1 MIHKWDPALK
11 QMSGHCILHTLV
23 RVSKGDFLMPKIKG
37 SLLIATPLFM
47 CFLFQGT
54 VSTGEEVIPFPVSV
68 EPKDIKVL
76 DLKTVQQIAIKGNPS
91 LDAARE
97 RVIQARQQ
105 LVQARAAYF
114 PRIDASGGGRRSIM
128 SDNDYMA
135 LAATTP
141 GVDDTTDIY
150 TAGISASWTLFDG
163 FQREYSHLRAKHG
176 KNSSI
181 QSRNNV
187 LRLLL
192 YQVAAGYF
200 NAQLARENINIA
212 KANEEFN
219 QRQLHEA
226 EARYRVGTGSLSD
239 VYNFR
244 VRINSAKSQLIAAK
258 QGYEVALYGLAS
270 LMGIPDAKLPS
281 PIELSKLED
290 ETGDELKI
298 PDTASSIRYAL
309 NYRPDLKQS
318 DYLLQQAK
326 AGVGSARA
334 GYYPT
339 ISITGS
345 IDGDRTESWEFENED
360 FGKSIM
366 LNISFNLFTG
376 GQTMSRVSEAKSRLR
391 ESENNL
397 EDTRISV
404 ISDVESAV
412 VRLKAAQEQLA
423 LQRANTE
430 LVQQTRDLVEKEYS
444 AGQGSLVRLNEA
456 QRDLVTAQSNLV
468 LSLVSMRQA
477 WEGLKS
483 STGEIL
489 SGHTE

>member
-1 MIHKWDPALK
+1 MFKINRSLFL
-11 QMSGHCILHTLV
+11 II
-23 RVSKGDFLMPKIKG
+23 FLMI
-37 SLLIATPLFM
+37 
-47 CFLFQGT
+47 CVLFQNT
-54 VSTGEEVIPFPVSV
+54 LSAEEEIIPFSGSV
-68 EPKDIKVL
+68 GLKDIKVL
-76 DLKTVQQIAIKGNPS
+76 DLKTAQRIAVKGNPS
-91 LDAARE
+91 LDSARE

-105 LVQARAAYF
+105 LIQARAAYF
-114 PRIDASGGGRRSIM
+114 PRIEASGRGMRTIM
-128 SDNDYMA
+128 SDNDYIS
-135 LAATTP
+135 LSETTP
-141 GVDDTTDIY
+141 GLDDTTDVY

-163 FQREYSHLRAKHG
+163 FQREYSHLRARLG

-212 KANEEFN
+212 RANEEFN
-219 QRQLHEA
+219 QRQLNEA

-281 PIELSKLED
+281 HIELSKLED
-290 ETGDELKI
+290 ETGDELMI
-298 PDTASSIRYAL
+298 PDTTSSVQYAL
-309 NYRPDLKQS
+309 NHRPDLRQS
-318 DYLLQQAK
+318 DYLLRQAK

-334 GYYPT
+334 GHYPT
-339 ISITGS
+339 ISLTGS
-345 IDGDRTESWEFENED
+345 LDGDRTNDREFERED

-366 LNISFNLFTG
+366 LNITFNLFAG
-376 GQTMSRVSEAKSRLR
+376 GQIMSRVSEAKSRVR
-391 ESENNL
+391 ESVNNL
-397 EDTRISV
+397 EDTKISV
-404 ISDVESAV
+404 ISDVESAA

-423 LQRANTE
+423 LQRINTK

-489 SGHTE
+489 LGYME

>member
-1 MIHKWDPALK
+1 MLRINRSLFPK
-11 QMSGHCILHTLV
+11 TL
-23 RVSKGDFLMPKIKG
+23 
-37 SLLIATPLFM
+37 LLV
-47 CFLFQGT
+47 CFLFQNP
-54 VSTGEEVIPFPVSV
+54 VSAEEEVIPFAGSV
-68 EPKDIKVL
+68 ELKDIKVL
-76 DLKTVQQIAIKGNPS
+76 DLKTAQQIAIKGNPS

-97 RVIQARQQ
+97 RVVQARQQ

-141 GVDDTTDIY
+141 GLDDTTDVY

-163 FQREYSHLRAKHG
+163 FQREYSHLRAKYG
-176 KNSSI
+176 RNSSI

-192 YQVAAGYF
+192 YQVAASYF

-212 KANEEFN
+212 KANEDFN

-270 LMGIPDAKLPS
+270 LMGISDAKLPS
-281 PIELSKLED
+281 HIELSKLED
-290 ETGDELKI
+290 ETGDELII
-298 PDTASSIRYAL
+298 PDTASSVQYAL
-309 NYRPDLKQS
+309 NHRPDLKQS

-326 AGVGSARA
+326 AGVGSAKA

-339 ISITGS
+339 ISLTGS
-345 IDGDRTESWEFENED
+345 LDGDRTNDREFENKD

-366 LNISFNLFTG
+366 LNISFNLFAG
-376 GQTMSRVSEAKSRLR
+376 GQIMSRVSEAKSRLR

-404 ISDVESAV
+404 ISDVESATI
-412 VRLKAAQEQLA
+412 RLKAAQEQLA
-423 LQRANTE
+423 LQRINTK
-430 LVQQTRDLVEKEYS
+430 LVEQTRDLVEKEYS

-483 STGEIL
+483 GTGEIL
-489 SGHTE
+489 LGYKE

>member
-1 MIHKWDPALK
+1 MLRINRGLFSK
-11 QMSGHCILHTLV
+11 IL
-23 RVSKGDFLMPKIKG
+23 
-37 SLLIATPLFM
+37 LFV
-47 CFLFQGT
+47 CFLFPNT
-54 VSTGEEVIPFPVSV
+54 VSAEEEALPFPGSV
-68 EPKDIKVL
+68 ELRDTEVL
-76 DLKTVQQIAIKGNPS
+76 DLKTAQQIAIKGNPS

-97 RVIQARQQ
+97 RVVQARQQ

-141 GVDDTTDIY
+141 GLDDTTDVY

-163 FQREYSHLRAKHG
+163 FQREYSHLRAKYG
-176 KNSSI
+176 RNSSI

-192 YQVAAGYF
+192 YQVAASYF

-212 KANEEFN
+212 KANEDFN

-270 LMGIPDAKLPS
+270 LMGISDAKLPS
-281 PIELSKLED
+281 HIELSKLED
-290 ETGDELKI
+290 ETGDELII
-298 PDTASSIRYAL
+298 PDTASSVQYAL
-309 NYRPDLKQS
+309 NHRPDLKQS

-326 AGVGSARA
+326 AGVGSAKA

-339 ISITGS
+339 ISLTGS
-345 IDGDRTESWEFENED
+345 LDGDRTNDREFENKD

-366 LNISFNLFTG
+366 LNISFNLFAG
-376 GQTMSRVSEAKSRLR
+376 GQIMSRISEAKSRLR

-404 ISDVESAV
+404 ISDVESATI
-412 VRLKAAQEQLA
+412 RLKAAQEQLA
-423 LQRANTE
+423 LQRINTK
-430 LVQQTRDLVEKEYS
+430 LVEQTRDLVEKEYS

-483 STGEIL
+483 GTGEIL
-489 SGHTE
+489 LGYKE